1 MASARKNA
9 VGMFPDRDR
18 VESVMNQLQASGF
31 SMNNVSVVEPHS
43 QTADTTLGKLTDP
56 VVESPEDA
64 TRDRPLDKIQHSA
77 VGASAVGSVAGGV
90 VAGLTTLAFP
100 AFAGAVVFV
109 GMAAGAF
116 YGAVSGGLLSN
127 EVGITLPE
135 EQAQHYSKLLEQGN
149 YLVILKGTELDLDR
163 AESILKD
170 AGISE
175 WMVFDR
181 NEYSNSPSSIQS

>member
-9 VGMFPDRDR
+9 VGMFPERDR
-18 VESVMNQLQASGF
+18 VELAMNQLQASGF
-31 SMNNVSVVEPHS
+31 SMNNVSVVDPHARA
-43 QTADTTLGKLTDP
+43 ADKTLGKLTDP

-64 TRDRPLDKIQHSA
+64 TRDRPIDKIQH
-77 VGASAVGSVAGGV
+77 GAAGATAIGSVAGGV

-100 AFAGAVVFV
+100 AFSGAVVLI

-127 EVGITLPE
+127 EIGITLPE
-135 EQAQHYSKLLEQGN
+135 EQAKHYSELLDRGN
-149 YLVILKGTELDLDR
+149 YLVVLKGTEPDIDR
-163 AESILKD
+163 AESILKAAD
-170 AGISE
+170 VSE

-181 NEYSNSPSSIQS
+181 NETASA

>member
-9 VGMFPDRDR
+9 VGMFPERDR
-18 VESVMNQLQASGF
+18 VESAMSQLQASGF
-31 SMNNVSVVEPHS
+31 SMNNVSVVDPHA

-64 TRDRPLDKIQHSA
+64 TRVGIASLKENRPIDKIQH
-77 VGASAVGSVAGGV
+77 GAAGATAICSVAGGV

-100 AFAGAVVFV
+100 AFSGAVVLI

-127 EVGITLPE
+127 EIGITLPE
-135 EQAQHYSKLLEQGN
+135 EQAKHYSELLEQGN
-149 YLVILKGTELDLDR
+149 YLVVLKGTEPDIDR
-163 AESILKD
+163 AESILKAAD
-170 AGISE
+170 VRE

-181 NEYSNSPSSIQS
+181 N